1 MKKTL
6 ITLIVIAILALLAW
20 YLFNDK
26 NVIIDTNTLTG
37 EMQDTTLEQDE
48 SITEDLQMQNE
59 DDQNRD
65 ITGDNTTDDIITTQE
80 NDLETNPQTDEELIQ
95 DIMNEI
101 MESAEQVENQNQ

>member
-26 NVIIDTNTLTG
+26 NVIIDTNTFTG

-59 DDQNRD
+59 DNQNTD